1 MKISPISFKGTYKII
16 REDISNF
23 QMNKILS
30 KKDKFDMSF
39 ITGSYLTGDNH
50 FFIQTPDEKD
60 DAAFKFLNKLK
71 VPFTS
76 LYKQDTLDSDNISS
90 RIVLSKYDNT
100 DNTILQKVRTSVL
113 DEKFKEDKELYV
125 APNGINGTKTKYDRF
140 KSYLE
145 TGEPIL
151 APKIYFYGQKV
162 RFYDGRHRFAVL
174 RDLGMTKIPVA
185 MEKKDIPIAK
195 EIGLF

>member
-16 REDISNF
+16 RENVTDF
-23 QMNKILS
+23 QMSRILS
-30 KKDKFDMSF
+30 KKEKFDMSF
-39 ITGSYLTGDNH
+39 IPGSYLTGDNH
-50 FFIQTPDEKD
+50 FFIQTPDEKSD
-60 DAAFKFLNKLK
+60 STFKFLNKLK

-76 LYKQDTLDSDNISS
+76 LYKPDTLDSDSISS
-90 RIVLSKYDNT
+90 RIVLSKYDNPEYT
-100 DNTILQKVRTSVL
+100 VLQKVRTSVL
-113 DEKFKEDKELYV
+113 EEKFKEDKELYV
-125 APNGINGTKTKYDRF
+125 AKNGINGTQSKYNRF

-151 APKIYFYGQKV
+151 APKIYFNGQKV

-174 RDLGMTKIPVA
+174 RDLGMTRIPVA
-185 MEKKDIPIAK
+185 IDKKDITTAK